1 MATDRFA
8 FTAARLAALP
18 APTDGR
24 ATYRDARCQGLTLTV
39 SSTGG
44 KVFYLYRRIAGRP
57 RRVRLGRFPDLPVAD
72 ARRAVQEH
80 VGAIAAGRDPSAAR
94 RAAKNAP
101 TLAEAFAHYLET
113 HAKVHNRTWRG
124 DERRYTR
131 HLAAWGKRRLE
142 KITTRDVA
150 ALHSRIGR
158 TARYQANR
166 VLSLLSVVWNTCRRA
181 GLIRGANPC
190 EDVKHFREQS
200 RDRFLDAKELRRFL
214 AALADEPDTDARDVF
229 ALCLLTGARRGN
241 VQAMRWADLDLARG
255 VWRIPETESKNAE
268 PLLTILAPPA
278 VGVLE
283 RRRREAGDPPPSP
296 WVFPA
301 SRSRSGHLEEPKKAW
316 AALVERAGLEGLRMH
331 DLRRTL
337 GSWQAGLGVSLPV
350 IGRSLGHKSLQAT
363 QVYARLDL
371 DSVRTAVCAA
381 TSAMLA
387 VAEAPVE
394 GQTRLLPAG
403 PTPADGD
410 VLAAQS
416 EAAAAPKRSKGG
428 RSRKRGARTE
438 KSGER

>member
-1 MATDRFA
+1 MKAKQVKTAKRIP
-8 FTAARLAALP
+8 FTPARLTALTP
-18 APTDGR
+18 PPKGR
-24 ATYRDARCQGLTLTV
+24 DVFHDARCQGLILVV
-39 SSTGG
+39 SDTGG
-44 KVFYLYRRIAGRP
+44 KVFYLYRRIHGQP
-57 RRVRLGRFPDLPVAD
+57 RRVRLGRFPGLPVAD

-101 TLAEAFAHYLET
+101 TLAEAFAFYLET
-113 HAKVHNRTWRG
+113 HAKIHNRTWRG
-124 DERRYTR
+124 DERRYAR
-131 HLAAWGKRRLE
+131 HLAAWGKRRIE
-142 KITTRDVA
+142 EITIQDVA

-200 RDRFLDAKELRRFL
+200 RDRFLDAEELRRFL
-214 AALADEPDTDARDVF
+214 AALEKCPDTDARDVF

-241 VQAMRWADLDLARG
+241 VQGMRWADLDLAGG
-255 VWRIPETESKNAE
+255 VWRIPGPESKNAE
-268 PLLTILAPPA
+268 PLLIILAPPA

-316 AALVERAGLEGLRMH
+316 AALTKKARLEGLRMH

-337 GSWQAGLGVSLPV
+337 GSWQAAAGVSLPV
-350 IGRSLGHKSLQAT
+350 IGKSLGHKSLQAT
-363 QVYARLDL
+363 AVYARLDL
-371 DSVRTAVCAA
+371 APVRAAVHAA
-381 TSAMLA
+381 AAAMLA

-394 GQTRLLPAG
+394 GQVRALPAG
-403 PTPADGD
+403 
-410 VLAAQS
+410 
-416 EAAAAPKRSKGG
+416 
-428 RSRKRGARTE
+428 
-438 KSGER
+438 SGKEED